1 MTSLQKILD
10 LAVAGWVGGNRV
22 ERAGTELC
30 QAQYKLELAKFW
42 FGSAAS
48 LKFDWLIQTEV
59 VAIVNNQILSLDKCG
74 CGWTNVPRRDVA

>member
-42 FGSAAS
+42 FGTVAS
-48 LKFDWLIQTEV
+48 LKFDCLV
-59 VAIVNNQILSLDKCG
+59 
-74 CGWTNVPRRDVA
+74 